1 MTEVDSGLPADP
13 VAPSSTRHGFYRAVS
28 GCVVRRAALLDR
40 GCLSCLA
47 PLVVSGRGGTVVA
60 LVAAVAPGAGA
71 APVDVDT
78 TARGG
83 MQTPS
88 LAVPWLTRRAAR
100 AVRGGSPSAW

>member
-47 PLVVSGRGGTVVA
+47 PVAVSGRGGTVVA
-60 LVAAVAPGAGA
+60 LVAAVAPGAGG

-83 MQTPS
+83 TQTPG
-88 LAVPWLTRRAAR
+88 LTAPWLAGWPAT
-100 AVRGGSPSAW
+100 AVRG